1 MAKATAAAGIGADF
15 GLPAAGEEIAKL
27 STAELGT
34 AIGGTSLRRCQLEWL
49 QFQYAMSMF
58 DRLLA
63 QSPNPVATQRSLLDL
78 EVQTALE
85 LQLSMRTTNYA
96 AHRLLSD
103 ALCAR
108 DRLPKVYDTMRS
120 GLIDHDRFHKIAMAT
135 ALVFDE
141 KIIAEI
147 DRLLALEIRGAGG
160 GLTSL
165 SLTKTTALARRYVA
179 VHDPDAERREREGAK
194 AGRTASMST
203 LEAGMAQLSVVATA
217 EDVRLVWQMLDA
229 VIAGRCDD
237 DPRTKAQARSDAA
250 IALLQRKPF
259 TCLCESDGCTAQI
272 AEPQLDARAAR
283 IVVHVLCDAAT
294 LAGGDQCG
302 YLDGYGPISGDHVRQ
317 IAERDD
323 AVIHEHRLDDLL
335 EPDPAAAQIGD
346 DLDEA
351 AVHRKGPRPDSPDEC
366 RADDAHPDPENREND
381 SAASDSEP
389 ESVSKPRFLIART
402 ALPSDPYRPNLLVD
416 LLARFLWGTCSIP
429 GCERAAFACD
439 LDHVAEFDNICP
451 DRGGPTCICNLLPK
465 CRFHHLMKTNLEGF
479 VDELWIDADGRYH
492 SAVTTPGGQT
502 VEALAPNQW
511 LMPRLAQLRCR
522 HQLAEGSAIGT
533 TTGSVADPSVQRAS
547 GLTRTEAK
555 HARRRA
561 ERNANRDRRLAEEA
575 KLTKKQVDA
584 REAGRAAMRLVL
596 DPESEPPF

>member
-1 MAKATAAAGIGADF
+1 
-15 GLPAAGEEIAKL
+15 
-27 STAELGT
+27 
-34 AIGGTSLRRCQLEWL
+34 
-49 QFQYAMSMF
+49 MF

-63 QSPNPVATQRSLLDL
+63 QSPNPVATQHSLLDL

-96 AHRLLSD
+96 AHRLLGD

-120 GLIDHDRFHKIAMAT
+120 GLIDHDRFHKIATAT
-135 ALVFDE
+135 
-141 KIIAEI
+141 
-147 DRLLALEIRGAGG
+147 
-160 GLTSL
+160 
-165 SLTKTTALARRYVA
+165 
-179 VHDPDAERREREGAK
+179 
-194 AGRTASMST
+194 
-203 LEAGMAQLSVVATA
+203 AQLSVTATA

-366 RADDAHPDPENREND
+366 RADDAHPDPENRENGT
-381 SAASDSEP
+381 AASESEP
-389 ESVSKPRFLIART
+389 GSALKPRFLIART

-451 DRGGPTCICNLLPK
+451 DRGGPTCICILLPK
-465 CRFHHLMKTNLEGF
+465 CRFHHLLKTSLEGF

-522 HQLAEGSAIGT
+522 HQLAEPSATGIA
-533 TTGSVADPSVQRAS
+533 TGSVDEWPQRAS

-561 ERNANRDRRLAEEA
+561 ERNANAARRRAAEA
-575 KLTKKQVDA
+575 HLTKTQLDA
-584 REAGRAAMRLVL
+584 RAAGRAATRLTM